1 MLIFHQI
8 TKLFGGKCAC
18 IKKLDMKWIEIALE
32 YCTFTLISSLDR
44 KRSNIQCKLWNC
56 PPTPYSQAR
65 WRGGGGGKQ
74 KSCTEVVVF
83 VQLWIQIQLT
93 HEAATSLPAGIF
105 NICFLLVGFRFCF
118 LFSFS
123 QIPSRYFQYLLFFT
137 LQLLFFLTLPI
148 LCLFLSFSFNF
159 PCVLLIFGNFLF
171 R

>member
-65 WRGGGGGKQ
+65 WGGGRGGQAKILHWGGGL
-74 KSCTEVVVF
+74 CTAMDTNT
-83 VQLWIQIQLT
+83 T
-93 HEAATSLPAGIF
+93 H
-105 NICFLLVGFRFCF
+105 
-118 LFSFS
+118 
-123 QIPSRYFQYLLFFT
+123 SRGCHEPPCRNFQYLLFVSWFSF
-137 LQLLFFLTLPI
+137 LFFVFFFPDSLKI
-148 LCLFLSFSFNF
+148 FSIFAFLYPSTFVLSHFANFVFVSF
-159 PCVLLIFGNFLF
+159 I
-171 R
+171 